1 MLALLAG
8 GGILG
13 LESRTLG
20 SQGFSFTLIH
30 RGHPFFSSFYGFRRN
45 WRERTL
51 IMPLGRGRGWA
62 LGHGLSLPF
71 LI

>member
-1 MLALLAG
+1 MLALLVG

-30 RGHPFFSSFYGFRRN
+30 RGHPVFSSFYGFRRKR
-45 WRERTL
+45 RERSL
-51 IMPLGRGRGWA
+51 IMPL
-62 LGHGLSLPF
+62 
-71 LI
+71 